1 MSLVDWMQDVARQFG
16 YFGVFLVSIAG
27 TMSIVVPV
35 PYTFVILLLG
45 IQGWDPLGLTI
56 AGGFGSAIGEFAGYV
71 LGYYGR
77 RIISDERQRKMDY
90 LLKLFGKYLPAAIFA
105 FALTPLP
112 DDLLFIPLG
121 ILRYSPVRAFIP
133 AVIGKLLMCYVL
145 ATFGNAYGDVL
156 ILLLGDENSWIG
168 AVITAVFLVL
178 AIYILYRV
186 DWEQVF
192 SKYVAKRGKN
202 ASKTVVPEEHSAQN
216 VALQNEDALHDSD

>member
-27 TMSIVVPV
+27 TMSIVVPI

-45 IQGWDPLGLTI
+45 IQGWDPLGLTL
-56 AGGFGSAIGEFAGYV
+56 AGGFGSAIGEFAGYL

-77 RIISDERQRKMDY
+77 RIVSDERQRKMDY

-121 ILRYSPVRAFIP
+121 ILRYSIIRAFIP
-133 AVIGKLLMCYVL
+133 AVLGKLLMCYVL

-156 ILLLGDENSWIG
+156 ILLFGDEKSWIG
-168 AVITAVFLVL
+168 AVITAAFLVL

-186 DWEQVF
+186 DWEKVF
-192 SKYVAKRGKN
+192 TKYVAKRGQN
-202 ASKTVVPEEHSAQN
+202 AGKTIVPEEHSAQN
-216 VALQNEDALHDSD
+216 VALQSEDVLHDSD